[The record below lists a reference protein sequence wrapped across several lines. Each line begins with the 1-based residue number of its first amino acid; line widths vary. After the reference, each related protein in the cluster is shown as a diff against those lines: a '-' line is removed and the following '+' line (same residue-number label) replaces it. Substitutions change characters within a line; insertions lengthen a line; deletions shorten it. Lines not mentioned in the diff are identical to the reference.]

1 MYRSRTTIEEGN
13 GTHNEDQ
20 KRESSYKAGCLQIT
34 LGPKNN
40 KCAVNFL
47 DFDFDLKIR

>member
-20 KRESSYKAGCLQIT
+20 KRESGYKAGCLQIT
-34 LGPKNN
+34 IKVASKRKEL
-40 KCAVNFL
+40 L
-47 DFDFDLKIR
+47 ST